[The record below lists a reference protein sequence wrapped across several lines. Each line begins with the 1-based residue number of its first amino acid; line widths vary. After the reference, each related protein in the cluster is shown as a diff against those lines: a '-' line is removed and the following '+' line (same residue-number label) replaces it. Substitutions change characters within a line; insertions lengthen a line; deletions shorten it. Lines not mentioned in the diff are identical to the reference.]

1 MNHFQLWKLPPFEAD
16 EWPGAEITTKLSFP
30 LKVQMRGKFSFS
42 LSVPFLKVEMRGS
55 WGEELVECRWDD
67 DEGGNLCADLPPLS
81 PGVYHYNF
89 LINGSQV
96 KHTLTF
102 WFSLCGMF
110 FLSFVT

>member
-1 MNHFQLWKLPPFEAD
+1 MNHFQLWKLPPFGAD
-16 EWPGAEITTKLSFP
+16 DWPGAEITTKLSFP
-30 LKVQMRGKFSFS
+30 LKVQMRVRFNVS
-42 LSVPFLKVEMRGS
+42 LCFPLLKVELRGS
-55 WGEELVECRWDD
+55 WGEELIECRWDKEE
-67 DEGGNLCADLPPLS
+67 EGKLCADLPSLS
-81 PGVYHYNF
+81 TGVYHYNF